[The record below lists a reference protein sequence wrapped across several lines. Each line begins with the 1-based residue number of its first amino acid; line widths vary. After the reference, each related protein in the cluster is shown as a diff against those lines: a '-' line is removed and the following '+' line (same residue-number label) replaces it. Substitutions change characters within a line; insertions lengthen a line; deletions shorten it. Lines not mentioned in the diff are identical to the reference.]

1 MSKKTKVSL
10 MVLFAMAIFILIYSD
25 RKQDISEDKVS
36 KINILISLGGDNA
49 HRAVFERYVQNF
61 NKKDPGLQ
69 LIPFYVASDVEAMLK
84 LIYATQASQKYD
96 IACLGANQVYSLR
109 EQNLIEPMDS
119 YLEEDFGMGW
129 MEQLLPVSMA
139 HAAVDGKIFSI
150 PFLRN
155 ARVVL
160 FNQSKTDYNRNS
172 ITIQELLEY
181 SGKQYAKLQS
191 NMLLIPMDVI
201 REYIA
206 YQKPYEIRK
215 LSEPGRYLNILNN
228 DKIEL
233 TSRIQKGIFHNEIVY
248 YRENTLGNKKEFTNG
263 DFGMLITST
272 LSMDSIIREV
282 DFPVGMAP
290 LLVQEDVTFPL
301 IANNLYLVKQSDPL
315 EYKQAWEAI
324 KILWG
329 IITADEELRNKDHLP
344 LTFKQ
349 LDQCRELGK
358 AEDLQY
364 WKAVSMDY
372 NGYSGMAVS
381 QKTRIDL
388 QVDTMLTSIMNRELD
403 TKQELNQ
410 LQQRIN
416 EILK

>member
-329 IITADEELRNKDHLP
+329 IITADEELRNKDHL
-344 LTFKQ
+344 Q
-349 LDQCRELGK
+349 
-358 AEDLQY
+358 
-364 WKAVSMDY
+364 
-372 NGYSGMAVS
+372 
-381 QKTRIDL
+381 
-388 QVDTMLTSIMNRELD
+388 
-403 TKQELNQ
+403 
-410 LQQRIN
+410 
-416 EILK
+416 